1 MSERN
6 HNAPVV
12 AVVLAAG
19 FGTRFDPDN
28 PKQLVSVGGKPII
41 CWSIEAFEANPRVTD
56 AIVVVNPSVRPSVE
70 RLIDEAGYPK
80 VRMIVNGGAERVD
93 STGAA
98 LDALA
103 GAGIPGDAKVLI
115 HDAVRPFV
123 SQSSIDGC
131 IDALDELNAATVAY
145 ASTDTI
151 LLTEFREGRKVV
163 RSVPERPHT
172 FRAQTPQAFRFDT
185 IRRAYELA
193 SADPQFHPTD
203 DTRVVVDY
211 LPDEPVAIVD
221 GAETNL
227 KITTRADLP
236 VAEGIAHA
244 LLDGGS
250 ADGADIADGEALDP
264 LARSA
269 AHADKEA
276 VRARMHAVLG
286 QAFADL
292 RH

>member
-1 MSERN
+1 MSERVP
-6 HNAPVV
+6 NAPVV

-19 FGTRFDPDN
+19 FGTRFDPND
-28 PKQLVSVGGKPII
+28 PKQLVSVGGKPIV

-56 AIVVVNPSVRPSVE
+56 TIVVVNPTVRATVE
-70 RLIDEAGYPK
+70 QLIDEAGYPK
-80 VRMIVNGGAERVD
+80 VRMIINGGAERVD
-93 STGAA
+93 STEAA
-98 LDALA
+98 LGALA
-103 GAGIPGDAKVLI
+103 DAGIPDDAKLLI

-123 SQSSIDGC
+123 SQQAIDGC

-151 LLTEFREGRKVV
+151 LLTEFRDGRKVV
-163 RSVPERPHT
+163 RAVPERPHT

-185 IRRAYELA
+185 IKRAYELA
-193 SADPQFHPTD
+193 SADPNFHPTD

-211 LPDEPVAIVD
+211 LPDEAVAIVE
-221 GAETNL
+221 GAESNL

-236 VAEGIAHA
+236 VAEGIAQA
-244 LLDGGS
+244 LLNGDAG
-250 ADGADIADGEALDP
+250 DDGEGGQESWDP
-264 LARSA
+264 NARTA

-286 QAFADL
+286 EAFASM